1 MNSLRFFSQI
11 DIIFLPFVWKTLYKM
26 AKQAEMEHKS
36 VIILLKELFAGNIYN
51 DSSFTQMPLNRRRRF
66 MKKIIPVILFILTA
80 TIWSA
85 VLKSEF
91 VYVLIW
97 WAVLF
102 VLGLMLFPLSAVV
115 FSTFTDK
122 GYLFSKAL
130 GLAVTSYTLWL
141 LSYLKILKINGP
153 GCWFAVIACGV
164 ITCLLFQKKARQS
177 LSGFFKGDVLF
188 YILIGESLFLFALC
202 FWTYLRGFNAR
213 IEGLE
218 KFMDYGF
225 VNSILRSGDVP
236 PKDMWFAGESINYYY
251 YGQYV
256 SAFITRL
263 SGIKTEIAYNLMM
276 ATLFAFSMALC
287 FTIVTNL
294 LKGQGLKNTPAI
306 LGGLVGSLLVSFG
319 GNLHAFIYGTLS
331 KLTSNGKIYWFP
343 DATRY
348 IGYNPET
355 SDKTIHEFP
364 VYSFV
369 VSDLHAHVINMIFVL
384 ALLGVLIAIFRKL
397 RDRAN
402 PSWKAKSMVDDIFFP
417 ELLIPGFL
425 IGIFQ
430 MSNYWDFP
438 IYLTVTLFT
447 LLAAG
452 VRQYGFT
459 LKMLGT
465 AAIRFLSVVIVSIV
479 FAFPFNLNFEK
490 VATGIRLARDHSLP
504 HQLLILWGYQLV
516 MAVLFFIFILFT
528 EQNVSWKSKRGKER
542 EKLRSELTLV
552 ARVRNVLQ
560 KFSIEDVFTVILF
573 VSAIG
578 LVLIPELVYVE
589 DIYSGEHKRANT
601 MFKLTYQAF
610 IMFGLAC
617 GYVFIRIWQ
626 MTEKG
631 WKYVVS
637 LAISIIMVLLP
648 MIYPIKYAIPS
659 WYRKMDPTQYE
670 GLDGLAFL
678 KREYPDDY
686 ALIEWLRENIEGQPN
701 ILEGNG
707 DSYTYYGR
715 ISMATGLPTV
725 QGWYVHEWLW
735 RDDVNLVQARV
746 DDVKAIYESEDV
758 NQTLEL
764 LHKYQVQYVVVGKL
778 EQQKFPELKQE
789 KLLSLG
795 TVVFERPEIM
805 LIKLH

>member
-1 MNSLRFFSQI
+1 MQR
-11 DIIFLPFVWKTLYKM
+11 
-26 AKQAEMEHKS
+26 
-36 VIILLKELFAGNIYN
+36 
-51 DSSFTQMPLNRRRRF
+51 NR
-66 MKKIIPVILFILTA
+66 
-80 TIWSA
+80 
-85 VLKSEF
+85 
-91 VYVLIW
+91 
-97 WAVLF
+97 
-102 VLGLMLFPLSAVV
+102 
-115 FSTFTDK
+115 
-122 GYLFSKAL
+122 
-130 GLAVTSYTLWL
+130 
-141 LSYLKILKINGP
+141 
-153 GCWFAVIACGV
+153 
-164 ITCLLFQKKARQS
+164 
-177 LSGFFKGDVLF
+177 
-188 YILIGESLFLFALC
+188 
-202 FWTYLRGFNAR
+202 
-213 IEGLE
+213 GLE

-659 WYRKMDPTQYE
+659 WYRKMVPPS
-670 GLDGLAFL
+670 L
-678 KREYPDDY
+678 KSFGS
-686 ALIEWLRENIEGQPN
+686 ACLR
-701 ILEGNG
+701 
-707 DSYTYYGR
+707 
-715 ISMATGLPTV
+715 
-725 QGWYVHEWLW
+725 
-735 RDDVNLVQARV
+735 
-746 DDVKAIYESEDV
+746 
-758 NQTLEL
+758 
-764 LHKYQVQYVVVGKL
+764 
-778 EQQKFPELKQE
+778 
-789 KLLSLG
+789 
-795 TVVFERPEIM
+795 
-805 LIKLH
+805 